1 MNHAVADRTFPDR
14 LSACPDALSRDGNVE
29 SLRYRG
35 VAARRQGDRQ
45 MAQPT
50 DAMPPVVV
58 TTSGRSRTL
67 ALNRPDRLNAVSEE
81 LYETAIAELVAA
93 DADPDVRAVILTGT
107 GRAFCVGADL
117 KAHKS
122 GTRSRDDQAHYL
134 DLGQRVCE
142 QIQTM
147 DTPVV
152 AAVNGYALGAG
163 AEMAVSAD
171 FLVIAEDAQM
181 GFPEIS
187 IGTFIGGGVS
197 HRLPRLVGLRR
208 ATEMLL
214 LGERFTGRQAYDWGL
229 AHSAVPAAT
238 LLDAAHALAESL
250 AAKAPLSLA
259 RMKAALRR
267 NDPLDVV
274 LKTEPQELLELM
286 ATRDWA
292 EGVAAFAERRAPVFE
307 GR

>member
-1 MNHAVADRTFPDR
+1 MTT
-14 LSACPDALSRDGNVE
+14 AL
-29 SLRYRG
+29 
-35 VAARRQGDRQ
+35 
-45 MAQPT
+45 
-50 DAMPPVVV
+50 V
-58 TTSGRSRTL
+58 TRSGSTATL

-81 LYETAIAELVAA
+81 LYQTLIDELVVA
-93 DADPDVRAVILTGT
+93 DTDPDVRAVVLTGT

-122 GTRSRDDQAHYL
+122 GTRSRTDQAHYL
-134 DLGQRVCE
+134 DLAQKVCE

-181 GFPEIS
+181 GFPEVS
-187 IGTFIGGGVS
+187 IGTFVGGGVTN
-197 HRLPRLVGLRR
+197 RLPRLVGLRR
-208 ATEMLL
+208 ATDMLII
-214 LGERFTGRQAYDWGL
+214 GERFTGSQALDWGL
-229 AHSAVPAAT
+229 AHSAVPADA
-238 LLDAAHALAESL
+238 LLDAAHNLADTL

-274 LKTEPQELLELM
+274 LDTEPQELLALM
-286 ATRDWA
+286 GTQDWA
-292 EGVAAFAERRAPVFE
+292 EGVAAFGERRTPIFK
-307 GR
+307 GK